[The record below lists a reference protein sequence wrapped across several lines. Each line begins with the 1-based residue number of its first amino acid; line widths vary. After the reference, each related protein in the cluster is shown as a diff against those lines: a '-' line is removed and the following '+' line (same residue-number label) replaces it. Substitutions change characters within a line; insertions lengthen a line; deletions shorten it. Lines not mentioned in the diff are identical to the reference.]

1 MGGRGSS
8 SRFSYQTDT
17 DGVSANPNIDTNQ
30 ADSDALNWQ
39 EAFQPGVDFERTGD
53 VNHVTRTVSR
63 GLQRQWDH
71 FTANYS
77 TGMTYADEA
86 ALMKEWDPST
96 DQLYGYVRTTNSF
109 AINKKLYDPQN
120 AGKSDAQVFTRR
132 DRNGVL
138 RDLQTVRTLDK
149 AITTHQTQANAM
161 YTRFCSPNAMRA
173 TFGLTPAQMGI
184 LQNAGSMS
192 ASQLQKLN
200 QMFFGKKSFSAAYT
214 STSANRSMNAFSN
227 PSAPQS
233 RGFVF
238 ERKIYAPQG
247 TNAYAPRRNAQESE
261 VIFGRRMQ
269 TRIMKVDVSSDGHVV
284 IHEMFDGYK

>member
-1 MGGRGSS
+1 MGGRGSR
-8 SRFSYQTDT
+8 SRFSYQADT
-17 DGVSANPNIDTNQ
+17 DGVSVNPNTVTDN
-30 ADSDALNWQ
+30 ADSDALNWE
-39 EAFQPGVDFERTGD
+39 EAFRPGVDFEQTGD

-63 GLQRQWDH
+63 NLQSQWDA

-77 TGMTYADEA
+77 TGMTDADEA
-86 ALMKEWDPST
+86 ALMKEWDPRT
-96 DQLYGYVRTTNSF
+96 GALYGYVRTTNSF
-109 AINKKLYDPQN
+109 KINEKLYDPKN
-120 AGKSDAQVFTRR
+120 AGKSDAQVFTRK
-132 DRNGVL
+132 DRKGVL

-149 AITTHQTQANAM
+149 AITTHQTQANAS
-161 YTRFCSPNAMRA
+161 YTRFCSPNAIQA
-173 TFGLTPAQMGI
+173 TFGLTPAQLGA

-200 QMFFGKKSFSAAYT
+200 QMFSGKKSFSAAYT

-247 TNAYAPRRNAQESE
+247 TSAYAPRRNAQESE